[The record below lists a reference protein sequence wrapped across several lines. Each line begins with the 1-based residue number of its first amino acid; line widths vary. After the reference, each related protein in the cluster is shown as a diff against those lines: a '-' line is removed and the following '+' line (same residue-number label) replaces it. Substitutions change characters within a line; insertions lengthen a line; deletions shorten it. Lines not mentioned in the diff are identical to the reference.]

1 MAKFKK
7 LKPRFDINVA
17 NEGREIYVEDVH
29 GTYLGTFRVA
39 LVDPTLPRVRKAAER
54 IQFAPVNGPI
64 GAKAEAKDIERVAR
78 VFVEVALLDWRD
90 ILDENDKQI
99 PFSKQDA
106 FEYLTQQDIDPVT
119 GEKYY
124 THVWLLNHLSRES
137 ENIHNFQPMEQ
148 KELPEKN

>member
-7 LKPRFDINVA
+7 HKPRFDLKVA
-17 NEGREIYVEDVH
+17 NEGREIYVEDIH

-64 GAKAEAKDIERVAR
+64 GAKAAAKDVERVAR
-78 VFVEVALLDWRD
+78 VFVEVALLDWLD
-90 ILDENDKQI
+90 ILDEDDKQI
-99 PFSKQDA
+99 PFNKDVA
-106 FEYLTQQDIDPVT
+106 FEYLTQFEIDEAT
-119 GEKYY
+119 GERFY